1 MIPHPMIFNLFL
13 QVNAILYAAPYFF
26 LDNGEDELNW
36 DDEEGGRDTEE
47 DIFLVYFFFSEI
59 KGKYVEGIIP
69 QVDGLE
75 I

>member
-1 MIPHPMIFNLFL
+1 MIFNLFL

-47 DIFLVYFFFSEI
+47 DIFLVYFFSAKLRENTW
-59 KGKYVEGIIP
+59 KE
-69 QVDGLE
+69 
-75 I
+75 